1 MIDKPELY
9 KKQPLN
15 LLAKRIDEVDL
26 GRKAPQS
33 VDMEKAVLAAIIID
47 KDGIDVATEILKPE
61 SFYLPSHQK
70 IFEAAIKIA
79 DRLEPIDLSIIGEQ
93 LSRDG
98 SLELAGGVQ
107 YLIELTNTVVSSAN
121 LEFHCRIVAQKY
133 IQRELIRLSHETIK
147 DAYTPTKD
155 VFDVIDRIEN
165 QVSGLFSDSVIDPRD
180 GVELFD
186 ECLEYVAELKANPKD
201 GMHGLNTG
209 ISELN
214 EITGGWRNGDL
225 IILAGRTSMGKT
237 VAALNQLVANNGVSA
252 FFSLEMPSQ
261 QIMFR
266 LMSSQSKIHYS
277 SIERGIMSDADFN
290 KLISSRSV
298 FERIIIDDSHS
309 MTLNTLK
316 RKIRKIKRTNDLKL
330 VVIDYLQLLMS
341 NEKRG
346 NREQEIAQISKGLK
360 IIAKEMDIPVIALAQ
375 LSRAVETRTDKRPML
390 SDLREGGS
398 IEMDADVVMFAYRAE
413 YYDKEA
419 KDEEGNSLK
428 GIIEFIVAKNRNGAT
443 GVAKARFTGEIMK
456 IDDFKNE
463 VISLIPPASNYKA
476 ITSTPEFEKSFL
488 GDEDAF

>member
-1 MIDKPELY
+1 MMDKLEVY
-9 KKQPLN
+9 KKQTPN
-15 LLAKRIDEVDL
+15 LLTKRIDDVDL

-33 VDMEKAVLAAIIID
+33 IEMEKAILAAIMID

-70 IFEAAIKIA
+70 IFDAAIKIS
-79 DRLEPIDLSIIGEQ
+79 DRFEPIDISIIGEQ
-93 LSRDG
+93 LSKDG
-98 SLELAGGVQ
+98 CLELSGGVQ

-121 LEFHCRIVAQKY
+121 LEFHCRIVAQKH
-133 IQRELIRLSHETIK
+133 IQRELIRLSNETIR
-147 DAYTPTKD
+147 DAYTPTTD
-155 VFDVIDRIEN
+155 VFDVIDKIEN
-165 QVSGLFSDSVIDPRD
+165 QISGLFNDSVIDPMD

-186 ECLEYVAELKANPKD
+186 ECLEHVAELKANPKD
-201 GMHGLNTG
+201 GMHGLDTG

-237 VAALNQLVANNGVSA
+237 VAALNQLVANGGVSA

-266 LMSSQSKIHYS
+266 LMSSQSKIPYS
-277 SIERGIMSDADFN
+277 NIERGTMSDSDFK
-290 KLISSRSV
+290 KLINSRSI

-316 RKIRKIKRTNDLKL
+316 RKIRKIKRNNEDLKL
-330 VVIDYLQLLMS
+330 VVIDYLQLIMS
-341 NEKRG
+341 NERRG
-346 NREQEIAQISKGLK
+346 SREQEIAQISKGLK
-360 IIAKEMDIPVIALAQ
+360 IIAKEMDIPIIALAQ
-375 LSRAVETRTDKRPML
+375 LSRDVEKRTDKRPML

-419 KDEEGNSLK
+419 KDEEGNSLR

-463 VISLIPPASNYKA
+463 PISLIPPASNYRA
-476 ITSTPEFEKSFL
+476 VTSAPDFDKSFL
-488 GDEDAF
+488 GDDF